1 MKCLLGVLTLI
12 AVGTACSESVTG
24 PDRAKAVI
32 SDLEPF
38 QRAARFIIQTEVPLQ
53 TAFECLTRAEVERGP
68 LTTFAIRRGWV
79 QIESLEASLGFGVK
93 KACPSLTLT
102 AAGKAAS
109 AEWTRHGTGT
119 GNGVAWAVPIGRRK
133 LASVTNF
140 TTAPD
145 GAAQVEFSWRWSA
158 NDTGNALRAIVPQAA
173 DFFSQNRTGR
183 ADCGQVTGEWRCQ
196 LAMWK
201 TPADAGDFQP

>member
-12 AVGTACSESVTG
+12 AVGSACSESATG

-38 QRAARFIIQTEVPLQ
+38 QRAARFVIQTEVPLQ
-53 TAFECLTRAEVERGP
+53 TAFECLTRAEIERAP
-68 LTTFAIRRGWV
+68 VTNFAIRRGWV
-79 QIESLEASLGFGVK
+79 QFESREASLGFGVK

-109 AEWTRHGTGT
+109 AEWTRNRTGT
-119 GNGVAWAVPIGRRK
+119 ADGLAWAVPIGRRE

-140 TTAPD
+140 TTAED
-145 GAAQVEFSWRWSA
+145 GAAQVEFSWKWSP
-158 NDTGNALRAIVPQAA
+158 NDTGNALRAIVPQADA
-173 DFFSQNRTGR
+173 FFSQIRTGR
-183 ADCGQVTGEWRCQ
+183 ASCGGATGDWRCQ

-201 TPADAGDFQP
+201 TPGDAGDFQP